1 MNLLKYIILMLTT
14 AMLASCDSETQGSSL
29 SRAEDA
35 LAAGNYTEAIDICSE
50 ISASDD
56 TASMSATQMC
66 RIAMIY
72 AVAADNDI
80 ERETNIARSASWL
93 DKASRTNTDSV
104 INYMTSLSPE
114 EMGIINQVQQLNNTR
129 GYDFSRIEDEPV
141 DSIQDAIDYYGY
153 E

>member
-1 MNLLKYIILMLTT
+1 MNILKYIIFLLS
-14 AMLASCDSETQGSSL
+14 ASLLACSGNETQESSL
-29 SRAEDA
+29 TRAESA
-35 LAAGNYTEAIDICSE
+35 LSAGNYSEAIDICSE
-50 ISASDD
+50 ISSSAD
-56 TASMSATQMC
+56 TSHMTATQMC

-104 INYMTSLSPE
+104 INYMSSLSPE

-141 DSIQDAIDYYGY
+141 DSVPNAIDYYGY